1 MEKATCYI
9 VDDEILAIER
19 LERLIDLNGHVHVI
33 GHNTSPSNSIEEIV
47 KLQPDLLF
55 LDVEMPGLSGFELIE
70 LIREFGHHPQIVMVT
85 GFDQY
90 AIKALR
96 AEALDYLIKPVDLE
110 DLNQTL
116 TRFFQKRE
124 HSISIPTAWQ
134 LSDREQQVLRLLV
147 QGLSSKEI
155 AESICLS
162 RHTVDTYRRNILEKS
177 GCKSTIEMMGKFS

>member
-19 LERLIDLNGHVHVI
+19 LERLIKLNDQIHVV
-33 GHNTSPSNSIEEIV
+33 GHNTSPTIALEEIA
-47 KLQPDLLF
+47 KLQPALLF
-55 LDVEMPGLSGFELIE
+55 LDVEMPTLSGFELIE
-70 LIREFGHHPQIVMVT
+70 LIREDGHYPQIVMVT

-96 AEALDYLIKPVDLE
+96 SEALDYLGKPVDLE

-116 TRFFQKRE
+116 TRFFQKQE
-124 HSISIPTAWQ
+124 HTISIPANWA
-134 LSDREQQVLRLLV
+134 LSGREQEVLRFLI

-155 AESICLS
+155 AASIFLS
-162 RHTVDTYRRNILEKS
+162 RHTVDTYRRKILEKS
-177 GCKSTIEMMGKFS
+177 GCKTTRELVGRIS